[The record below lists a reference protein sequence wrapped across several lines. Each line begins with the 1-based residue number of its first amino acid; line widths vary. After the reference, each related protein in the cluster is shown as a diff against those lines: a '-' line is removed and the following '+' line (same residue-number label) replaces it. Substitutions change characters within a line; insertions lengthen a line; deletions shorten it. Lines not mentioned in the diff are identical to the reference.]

1 MLDLISRHQLI
12 FFAFEYLKVQS
23 RIGKLRRLLSYLN
36 ETMSDTRMIG
46 ADSLESLNIW
56 IDATY
61 GVYNNMRSQ
70 TGGAYE

>member
-1 MLDLISRHQLI
+1 
-12 FFAFEYLKVQS
+12 
-23 RIGKLRRLLSYLN
+23 
-36 ETMSDTRMIG
+36 MIG

-61 GVYNNMRSQ
+61 GVYDNMRRQ

>member
-1 MLDLISRHQLI
+1 MI

-36 ETMSDTRMIG
+36 ERMSDTRMIG

-61 GVYNNMRSQ
+61 GVYDNMRSQ
-70 TGGAYE
+70 TGGAYK